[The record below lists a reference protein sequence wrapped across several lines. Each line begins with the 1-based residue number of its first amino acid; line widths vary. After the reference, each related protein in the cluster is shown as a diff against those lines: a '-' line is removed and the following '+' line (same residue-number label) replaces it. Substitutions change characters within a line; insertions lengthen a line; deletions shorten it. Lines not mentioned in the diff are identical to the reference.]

1 MEEYTN
7 MLRKLKIPI
16 AQVISA
22 IFLILDVDNINITI
36 NINGDGM
43 GSIWQKL

>member
-1 MEEYTN
+1 

-22 IFLILDVDNINITI
+22 IFLILDVDNINID
-36 NINGDGM
+36 GVGM
-43 GSIWQKL
+43 GSIWKKYEYE